1 MSASRDGYAT
11 EIHVDENLSVALK
24 ALGAAAG
31 DLSAAFDD
39 AGMSL
44 TVAAQRRFE
53 NEVDPAGVPWAPL
66 SEVTLALRRRRGV
79 AKEMAGSK
87 AKTDKGK
94 AAARA
99 RAENKVGALL
109 AAAKILHQDGHLKG
123 GVSHRF
129 GADFVEV
136 GTDRVYG
143 RIQHLGGP
151 TKGFIKGEIPTR
163 PFLPNFGGAD
173 AQIVMDALSA
183 HMARAMVA

>member
-1 MSASRDGYAT
+1 VSADGYAT
-11 EIHVDENLSVALK
+11 QIRVDENLSVALK

-44 TVAAQRRFE
+44 TIAAQRRFE

-87 AKTDKGK
+87 ANKGK

-99 RAENKVGALL
+99 RAESKVSALL
-109 AAAKILHQDGHLKG
+109 GAAKILQQDGHLKG
-123 GVSHRF
+123 GVSHGF
-129 GADFVEV
+129 GADFVQV

-151 TKGFIKGEIPTR
+151 TKGFIKGEIPAR

-183 HMARAMVA
+183 HMARAMIA